1 MKSDLLREFRK
12 QMLDE
17 LEKKMLSN
25 HTPEDDAFY
34 YHKSEERI
42 VLSHALF
49 WVMTHNQKGKVAKE
63 EYFLLLRMY
72 EEEMLEAYLTEDETF
87 PELLR
92 YCNIIF
98 NTFPSMLCATH
109 DVRTDREAKKLS
121 AIFVVACG
129 HGGDMPDDLAEELLD
144 DIDFYYNKVKCRKIE
159 QMLPIL
165 NKYVAEEMQMMG

>member
-1 MKSDLLREFRK
+1 
-12 QMLDE
+12 
-17 LEKKMLSN
+17 
-25 HTPEDDAFY
+25 
-34 YHKSEERI
+34 
-42 VLSHALF
+42 
-49 WVMTHNQKGKVAKE
+49 
-63 EYFLLLRMY
+63 MY

-92 YCNIIF
+92 DCNIVF